1 MTQQKPPKLYWKEAL
16 RHIEVKPNEK
26 TTPVRQRR
34 WSTAYRQALADLED
48 PGAIVWLPDEIAEV
62 IRQTH
67 PTPETAP
74 PQTRRRGLTTL
85 LLTVLLLLPLAISY
99 LLAYRRIAAHLR

>member
-1 MTQQKPPKLYWKEAL
+1 MTQQKSPKLYWKEAL
-16 RHIEVKPNEK
+16 RQVEVKPDDEPV
-26 TTPVRQRR
+26 PVRHHR

-67 PTPETAP
+67 PIPETAP
-74 PQTRRRGLTTL
+74 ARSKRRGLAVV
-85 LLTVLLLLPLAISY
+85 LLTVLLLIPALISY
-99 LLAYRRIAAHLR
+99 ILAYRRIAAHHR